1 MELIVLSSPRAQEI
15 MDLRYPHIPR
25 VLIIISQSVMVNLQ
39 LLPDKKNDLGIIKEC
54 TDITFFTFFH
64 VL

>member
-1 MELIVLSSPRAQEI
+1 MELIVLGSPRAQEI
-15 MDLRYPHIPR
+15 MNLRYPDIPG
-25 VLIIISQSVMVNLQ
+25 VLITISQSVMVNLQ
-39 LLPDKKNDLGIIKEC
+39 LPPDKKNELGIIEEC